1 MVGNTTRRSIVL
13 EETCSGG
20 FLGHCSR
27 KGHQCQ
33 PHIYQKGEL
42 CNLTRRCFGRQ
53 LHETR
58 Q

>member
-33 PHIYQKGEL
+33 PHIYQKEQL
-42 CNLTRRCFGRQ
+42 CNLTRRCFGKA
-53 LHETR
+53 TT
-58 Q
+58 